1 MLILGFNEISQSPEQ
16 HLTELLLFRC
26 SGLQGRG
33 STNNIWQTMEV
44 AQTISHI
51 SRVMG
56 SDAFSRLRF
65 YNLGTGCQ
73 KIPVA
78 QNPSGQWPGGNPMV
92 GLPALPSEKILHGAS
107 HRSPQTTSNLSLS
120 KLNYSSKH
128 LGLAFSQ
135 LSQAGIYD
143 LCKIDDP
150 KRICG
155 NFAEFPHPMMPGAM
169 LCCWGTPEMGFAMVN
184 WAPTTPAGN
193 YVIPI
198 ADTDSI
204 ALGNYSFWDCSYGR
218 ELWIPISK
226 GGSGLVCFSHPLPAA
241 SLPPS
246 APGKPKGWIHGTH
259 PLLLSLLL
267 ECLSSHRCTGVN
279 RKLQKILALKP
290 EENNHRVTLLSLSG
304 GKAPYILTKT
314 CHSMWQ

>member
-1 MLILGFNEISQSPEQ
+1 MPKNSSG
-16 HLTELLLFRC
+16 TEPLRSVARGESHGGAACPPFR
-26 SGLQGRG
+26 
-33 STNNIWQTMEV
+33 NNSSWGQP
-44 AQTISHI
+44 
-51 SRVMG
+51 
-56 SDAFSRLRF
+56 
-65 YNLGTGCQ
+65 Q
-73 KIPVA
+73 K
-78 QNPSGQWPGGNPMV
+78 G
-92 GLPALPSEKILHGAS
+92 
-107 HRSPQTTSNLSLS
+107 PQTTSNLSLS
-120 KLNYSSKH
+120 KLNCSSKH

-155 NFAEFPHPMMPGAM
+155 NFAEVPHPAMPGAM
-169 LCCWGTPEMGFAMVN
+169 LCCWGTSEMGFAMVN
-184 WAPTTPAGN
+184 WALTTPAGN
-193 YVIPI
+193 HVIPT

-218 ELWIPISK
+218 ELWIPMSK
-226 GGSGLVCFSHPLPAA
+226 GGSGLVCSSHPLPAA

-246 APGKPKGWIHGTH
+246 APGKPKGWMHGTH
-259 PLLLSLLL
+259 PVLLSLLL
-267 ECLSSHRCTGVN
+267 ECPSSHRCTGVN

-290 EENNHRVTLLSLSG
+290 KENNHRVTLLSLSG